1 MDYHRQWSFKDAP
14 SGLNRREFLFYYS
27 QVVTSTPCLWRLQL
41 LLSHW
46 LAGPL
51 LSSAGNLTNRWPLT
65 IPIIPMILLQAL
77 RQKFLPLTASPTG
90 SLQACAI
97 SGFSAMFACV
107 SAMLSILFPAVE
119 LPTITG
125 PFNVGIVEFYLPVAI
140 PANNIK
146 TKEHLP
152 VRILYPTNESNG
164 GTGIPYLNELSA
176 IDYCN
181 QFMRIGAPPSLQK
194 YPLGW
199 VLHAWRLTR
208 LKVHPSAPLAETESK
223 HSSASAS
230 LKFPVVVF
238 SHGLMGHA
246 DTYSYQT
253 VSLAAQ
259 GYIVL
264 VLTHLD
270 GSAPAVRKVDGT
282 ILKYDTSLSTL
293 SGIDYLQARRQQ
305 TEYRADEMIA
315 ATEALLA
322 LDCAD
327 PSRPVTFGDK
337 TIPSFR
343 QRLKHDQVFFM
354 GHSYG
359 GATALAAAHR
369 CPELVRAVVAHDP
382 ALDWLP
388 NATRRSLLDASRWL
402 DLSDLRAKYA
412 KNEFKSEDWT
422 DNDARHTNTG
432 KSSIHDLEMLIL
444 FSGEWR
450 EKRLMCPDIVIEMYN
465 AHRLGPNTKAIE
477 AGNSV
482 DKINA
487 GSTSISETDKKSTE
501 VFKRVNN
508 SSVDVIESAH
518 HIEFEDTSMM
528 LPLWMSRMLGMT
540 GTRNPCE
547 TAAEISHRTRV
558 FLLTVRQ
565 AGRIQ

>member
-1 MDYHRQWSFKDAP
+1 
-14 SGLNRREFLFYYS
+14 
-27 QVVTSTPCLWRLQL
+27 
-41 LLSHW
+41 
-46 LAGPL
+46 
-51 LSSAGNLTNRWPLT
+51 
-65 IPIIPMILLQAL
+65 MIFLQAL
-77 RQKFLPLTASPTG
+77 LRQMLLPLTASPTG
-90 SLQACAI
+90 SRQACIISVLSAVFAFISAI
-97 SGFSAMFACV
+97 
-107 SAMLSILFPAVE
+107 LSILFPAVE
-119 LPTITG
+119 LPMITG
-125 PFNVGIVEFYLPVAI
+125 PFNVGIVEFYLPVYILAK
-140 PANNIK
+140 NTK

-152 VRILYPTNESNG
+152 VRILYPTNESEG
-164 GTGIPYLNELSA
+164 GAGLPYLNELSA
-176 IDYCN
+176 LEYCN
-181 QFMRIGAPPSLQK
+181 QFMRIGAPPFFQK

-199 VLHAWRLTR
+199 VLHAWRLAR
-208 LKVHPSAPLAETESK
+208 LKVHPSAPLAESQ
-223 HSSASAS
+223 HSSAGAS

-322 LDCAD
+322 LDCAG

-343 QRLKHDQVFFM
+343 ERLKHDQVFFM

-369 CPELVRAVVAHDP
+369 RPELVRAVVAHDP

-402 DLSDLRAKYA
+402 DLLDLRAKYA
-412 KNEFKSEDWT
+412 KNNFVLEDWT
-422 DNDARHTNTG
+422 DNGARHTNTG
-432 KSSIHDLEMLIL
+432 KSSIHDVEMLIL
-444 FSGEWR
+444 FSDEWR
-450 EKRLMCPDIVIEMYN
+450 KQRLMRPDIVIEMYN
-465 AHRLGPNTKAIE
+465 AHRLGPNTEAIE

-487 GSTSISETDKKSTE
+487 DSTSISEIDMKSTE
-501 VFKRVNN
+501 VLKRVNN
-508 SSVDVIESAH
+508 SLVDVIESAH
-518 HIEFEDTSMM
+518 HIEFEDTCMM
-528 LPLWMSRMLGMT
+528 LPLWMSRTLGMT

-547 TAAEISHRTRV
+547 TAAEIAHHTRV
-558 FLLTVRQ
+558 FLARIRQ
-565 AGRIQ
+565 AGKIQ